1 MRSHKT
7 KNAFITKEGQR
18 VSVLATSIILN
29 RYRTGRVSKAENPK
43 ISSFMD
49 EKWRPL
55 KENQHVGLAMRILE
69 ANPCAILADGN
80 GKFLR
85 LIEEDDVM
93 EYCSK
98 A

>member
-1 MRSHKT
+1 MRKSNV
-7 KNAFITKEGQR
+7 KNAFITENGKR
-18 VSVLATSIILN
+18 VSVLATTTIIN
-29 RYRTGRVSKAENPK
+29 RYRSGRVKKAENPK

-55 KENQHVGLAMRILE
+55 TKDQHVGLAMRILE
-69 ANPCAILADGN
+69 ANPCAILADTEGN
-80 GKFLR
+80 FVS

-98 A
+98 